1 MCIHLCNYGTEK
13 HQNNRM
19 HGKCRSLQSVEFEH
33 KEAGAKKEATVTKT
47 AYNWLF
53 SYLAPGLN
61 CKWCNPNP
69 EEFLTKSQPD
79 Q

>member
-13 HQNNRM
+13 HRNNPE
-19 HGKCRSLQSVEFEH
+19 CTESFQSVEIEH
-33 KEAGAKKEATVTKT
+33 KEAGVNQEVIVTKT
-47 AYNWLF
+47 AYNRLF
-53 SYLAPGLN
+53 SYLAAGLN

-69 EEFLTKSQPD
+69 VEFLTESQPD